1 MSNKKSGPYHIVE
14 AGWQSTKLRLISV
27 PFICAGLVGL
37 CFTPWLLTS
46 LPNIDGE
53 LEPLSARIALAS
65 LVAFCGLLCTVGFW
79 CYLSIYVSALVRDGD
94 TVIVQTQGILWPNA
108 KALTITSLRSISE
121 HDGRLWIPSRVWVNA
136 PFQTIAVEGWK
147 LPLLIDDQSRY
158 LDRTALRQIIRDSEM
173 KRRRQA
179 GTKR

>member
-14 AGWQSTKLRLISV
+14 AGWQSTKLRLISL
-27 PFICAGLVGL
+27 PFMCAGFVGL

-79 CYLSIYVSALVRDGD
+79 FYLSIYVSALARDGD
-94 TVIVQTQGILWPNA
+94 TVIVRTQGVLWPSF
-108 KALTITSLRSISE
+108 KALPITSLRSISE
-121 HDGRLWIPSRVWVNA
+121 YDGRLWIPGRVWVNA
-136 PFQTIAVEGWK
+136 PFQTMAVEGWK
-147 LPLLIDDQSRY
+147 LPLLVDDQSRY
-158 LDRTALRQIIRDSEM
+158 LDRTALHQLVRDSETQ
-173 KRRRQA
+173 RRRQA
-179 GTKR
+179 KSKR